1 MHLSMI
7 LRSWGRILQGYR
19 PALSLEITNKCPL
32 SCPGCYAYQPNH
44 VSGIPLESIPDLSG
58 DRLVRSV
65 LELLDRKRPLG
76 VFLVGGE
83 PMVRVKELK
92 ALLPEIS
99 RRGIQV
105 EIVTSGVVPIPEE
118 WSRIP
123 GLTIVVS
130 IDGLQPDHD
139 RRRHP
144 ATYERILANIAG
156 RRIGVHCT
164 ITSHMLARPDALWRF
179 VEFWSGRDEVWTIR
193 MSLYTPQMGEQSE
206 EILAPELREQVFQ
219 ELDQLKERFP
229 KLRVTP
235 EMIQAYRRPP
245 ESPAAC
251 IFSRVTECLS
261 ADLQTEVTPCQL
273 GGTPDCSRCGCVA
286 SVGMQ
291 AIGDTPLVGGLRVGH
306 IFRVSDRIGARV
318 ARLRSRWQK
327 IPAGKTLPRPR
338 PDSGGPAP
346 SPETARVAREEPAGQ
361 GIALDRKVILDG
373 AVALDE
379 SR

>member
-156 RRIGVHCT
+156 RRVGAQQQVGEPG
-164 ITSHMLARPDALWRF
+164 A
-179 VEFWSGRDEVWTIR
+179 EVVA
-193 MSLYTPQMGEQSE
+193 G
-206 EILAPELREQVFQ
+206 
-219 ELDQLKERFP
+219 
-229 KLRVTP
+229 
-235 EMIQAYRRPP
+235 
-245 ESPAAC
+245 
-251 IFSRVTECLS
+251 
-261 ADLQTEVTPCQL
+261 
-273 GGTPDCSRCGCVA
+273 A
-286 SVGMQ
+286 SVVVAGALFRALQ
-291 AIGDTPLVGGLRVGH
+291 AL
-306 IFRVSDRIGARV
+306 F
-318 ARLRSRWQK
+318 LRSRF
-327 IPAGKTLPRPR
+327 IV
-338 PDSGGPAP
+338 D
-346 SPETARVAREEPAGQ
+346 
-361 GIALDRKVILDG
+361 
-373 AVALDE
+373 
-379 SR
+379 